1 VVLVGKRNELLCTE
15 YVKQAVELD
24 KEEQYDQ
31 AFEYYMKGLEQFSF
45 HCKYDKNPASKE
57 AIRKRMEE
65 YMRRAEYLKSVI
77 NSNTRTDGASGESST
92 AVGQKKKP
100 AVCFSVPVCNK
111 NVMHSLLLMQRNL
124 QNSNEDT
131 ERAKMRTQLSSAIV
145 TEKPNVHWEDVSGL
159 EHAKD
164 ALKEAVILPVKFPQV
179 LHSCTSL
186 TPCSCPNCKCKFCC

>member
-1 VVLVGKRNELLCTE
+1 MGRFSQLTLVLVE

-24 KEEQYDQ
+24 TNDQFEQ
-31 AFEYYMKGLEQFSF
+31 AFEYYMKGLEQFNI

-57 AIRKRMEE
+57 AIQKKMEE
-65 YMRRAEYLKSVI
+65 YMKRAEYLKTVI
-77 NSNTRTDGASGESST
+77 NQNTATDGDAAGESST

-100 AVCFSVPVCNK
+100 AVR
-111 NVMHSLLLMQRNL
+111 SLPSCKTAHEVWNAGSTNDVIIML
-124 QNSNEDT
+124 QDSNDNA
-131 ERAKMRTQLSSAIV
+131 EREKMRNQLSSSIV

-179 LHSCTSL
+179 GPYGQIAANVGSGI
-186 TPCSCPNCKCKFCC
+186 